1 MVNRSRNMR
10 KNRSR
15 GRSRGRR
22 MRGGGFMDFFS
33 SSGKKEQLVVQPE
46 GQSEKPGFFGNI
58 TDALSNSRET
68 GTNLLG
74 QADELVAATEENAAK
89 LEANTKAFATEKQ
102 SAITTGVSNFF
113 GAPVAPVAPVAPGT
127 PVAPVAQTSWLGG
140 YKRSKQMRMKGG
152 QNLGLNYYATSVNGI
167 KMAQPTYMEYY
178 KGGKRRKTCKRRR
191 SCKRQTCKRRTCK
204 RHRRR

>member
-1 MVNRSRNMR
+1 
-10 KNRSR
+10 
-15 GRSRGRR
+15 
-22 MRGGGFMDFFS
+22 MDFFS
-33 SSGKKEQLVVQPE
+33 SSGDKEKEQLVVQP
-46 GQSEKPGFFGNI
+46 GVQPVQPGVQPVQPGLFDKV
-58 TDALSNSRET
+58 TDALSNPLET

-74 QADELVAATEENAAK
+74 QADKKTKGFIAATEENAAK
-89 LEANTKAFATEKQ
+89 LEADTKAFATEKQ

-113 GAPVAPVAPVAPGT
+113 GA

-204 RHRRR
+204 RHRRRL